1 MTTLI
6 DTQRKAMPSIWELR
20 RPEIE
25 RLYAE
30 NFSQSDLAALYG
42 ISQPGMSK
50 IMIRMGIQPRPAKFT
65 GKGPIRPV
73 VAPIVPEAAP
83 VFKRPGW
90 WNPAVP
96 SVGGE
101 RRTVRGMDIA
111 AI

>member
-1 MTTLI
+1 MT
-6 DTQRKAMPSIWELR
+6 IWDQR

-30 NFSQSDLAALYG
+30 NFSQSDLAAMYG

-50 IMIRMGIQPRPAKFT
+50 IMRRLGIQSRPAKFT
-65 GKGPIRPV
+65 GKGPEKVIAAR
-73 VAPIVPEAAP
+73 IVPEAAP
-83 VFKRPGW
+83 VFRRPGW

-101 RRTVRGMDIA
+101 RRTVRGMGE
-111 AI
+111 

>member
-1 MTTLI
+1 MSEVI
-6 DTQRKAMPSIWELR
+6 DKRKAMPIWESR

-50 IMIRMGIQPRPAKFT
+50 IMLRLGIQPHPAKFT
-65 GKGPIRPV
+65 GKGPERVIAVRITQEP
-73 VAPIVPEAAP
+73 AP
-83 VFKRPGW
+83 VFKRLGW

-101 RRTVRGMDIA
+101 RRTVRGMGE
-111 AI
+111 